1 MKGLLITKDKAEL
14 VDYDGSLERYY
25 ELLNCDII
33 TITYRSVNGKGI
45 CIVCDD
51 EGLFKESNFIS
62 AVDTDFQPALVGNLL
77 VVSVNEGEDLE
88 TEIFNECAKR
98 LIHTVTPII
107 VLDY

>member
-25 ELLNCDII
+25 ELLKCDII
-33 TITYRSVNGKGI
+33 SITYRAVNGKEI

-51 EGLFKESNFIS
+51 EGLFKEGNFIS

-88 TEIFNECAKR
+88 TEIFNQCIKR
-98 LIHTVTPII
+98 IIHTVTPVI